1 MPVTGAAV
9 GLDPFGFPLI
19 TAAPEPEPLQGPFVR
34 HISPS
39 TGDYELTAN
48 GRRFKRTTS
57 IRQRVYLA
65 LATRRDVSP
74 VLRNFGLRLP
84 GRVNV
89 GSVQAEVRR
98 ALNQMAVVEGVIRI
112 RSIDVSESET
122 LGRVAIFV
130 TYVPVGQRDAETV
143 TIPL

>member
-9 GLDPFGFPLI
+9 GLDPFGFPPI
-19 TAAPEPEPLQGPFVR
+19 TAAPEPEPRQGPFVR
-34 HISPS
+34 HVSPG

-65 LATRRDVSP
+65 LATRRDESP
-74 VLRNFGLRLP
+74 VLRGFGLALP
-84 GRVNV
+84 GRINT
-89 GSVQAEVRR
+89 GAIQAEVRR
-98 ALNQMAVVEGVIRI
+98 ALNQLAVVEGVIRI
-112 RSIDVSESET
+112 RRIEVNESEA
-122 LGRVAIFV
+122 LGRVAIFI
-130 TYVPVGQRDAETV
+130 TYVPVGQREPDTV